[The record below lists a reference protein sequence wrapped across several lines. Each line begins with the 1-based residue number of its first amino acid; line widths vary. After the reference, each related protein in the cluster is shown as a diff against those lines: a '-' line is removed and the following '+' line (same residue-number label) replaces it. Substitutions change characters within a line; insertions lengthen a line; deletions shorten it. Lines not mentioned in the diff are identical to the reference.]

1 MPKVGCPVVGITEG
15 IIRFCV
21 ARSTF
26 SGIERKEG
34 IAYLNN
40 KKRIIKDC

>member
-1 MPKVGCPVVGITEG
+1 MPRVGCPVAGITGG

-40 KKRIIKDC
+40 ERRIIKDY